1 MSNIVK
7 IKKGLD
13 VKLKGEAEKVFAKAE
28 LSEAYAVKP
37 SDFRGLTLKAVVQ
50 PDEEVKAGTPLL
62 QDKNNPDIKI
72 VSPVSGKVLAVNRGE
87 KRVLLN
93 VAVTPDGKNEHET
106 FKVSDP
112 LKLSREEVV
121 STLLQSG
128 CWPYLIQRPYGVV
141 ANPSETPKAIFISG
155 FDSAPLAPDY
165 DLMIQGNEAELQ
177 IGINALTR
185 LTSGKI
191 HLSLS
196 GNYPANP
203 VLDKVKNVTFHYFE
217 GPHPAGNV
225 GVQIHK
231 IDPINKGE
239 VVWTIRP
246 QDIIIIGRL
255 FSKGIYDATR
265 MVALAGSEVH
275 KPRYYKVISG
285 AKVSSITHNNIE
297 KNNVRII
304 GGNVLTGTTLSD
316 DNFLGFYDSQLTV
329 IPEGNYFEF
338 AGWAAPRLNKFSTS
352 RSYFSWLTP
361 AKQYRL
367 DTNLNGGERAFVMTG
382 QYEKVF
388 PMDIYP
394 VQLLKAIMAQDIEM
408 MENLGIYEV
417 VEEDFALCEF
427 VCTSKIDSQEIV
439 RNGIDLMIKEL
450 S

>member
-13 VKLKGEAEKVFAKAE
+13 IKLKGEAEKVFAKAE

-37 SDFRGLTLKAVVQ
+37 SDFCGLTLKAVVQ

-62 QDKNNPDIKI
+62 QDKNNPEIKI
-72 VSPVSGKVLAVNRGE
+72 VSPVSGKVSAVNRGE

-93 VAVTPDGKNEHET
+93 VTVTPDGKNEHET

-112 LKLSREEVV
+112 LKLSREEVI

-177 IGINALTR
+177 VGINALTR
-185 LTSGKI
+185 LTPGKI

-203 VLDKVKNVTFHYFE
+203 VLDKIKNVTFHYFE

-265 MVALAGSEVH
+265 MVALTGSEVH

-285 AKVSSITHNNIE
+285 TKVSSITHNNIE
-297 KNNVRII
+297 ETNVRII
-304 GGNVLTGTTLSD
+304 GGNVLTGTTLSN

-329 IPEGNYFEF
+329 IPEGNYYEF
-338 AGWAAPRLNKFSTS
+338 AGWAAPRLNKFSAS

-361 AKQYRL
+361 GKHYRL